1 MPASPIPDIV
11 EAIRA
16 GRPVIVLD
24 DEGRENEGDLIVAAE
39 LATPEH
45 INFMSKHGR
54 GLICLALSSERC
66 DYLNLP
72 LMVKDTDF
80 HKTTNF
86 TVSIEAC
93 KGVTTGISAQD
104 RAHTIRVATA
114 ADTQPEDIT
123 QPGHVFPLME
133 QPGGVL
139 ARAGHTEAGCDL
151 ARLAGFG
158 PAAVIVEILND
169 DGSMARRPELETF
182 AREHDL
188 KICTV
193 EDLIRYRIE
202 HGKTVVSLLSAP
214 VKTQYGEFVLHA
226 YDDLANRVV
235 HLALVKGNIK
245 RNEPTLV
252 RVHVENALYD
262 AFGIIAPQPR
272 WSIESV
278 MQYVSKQDCAS
289 AVVFLRL
296 PESDGEIRNRLSTI
310 ASKERQQADDNN
322 ERERWTLGIGSQILN
337 ELGVGKM
344 RLMSTPQKF
353 HGLGGFG
360 LSVESYVKE
369 A

>member
-1 MPASPIPDIV
+1 MPASSIPDIV
-11 EAIRA
+11 EEIRK
-16 GRPVIVLD
+16 GHPVIVID
-24 DEGRENEGDLIVAAE
+24 DEGRENEGDLIVIAE
-39 LATPEH
+39 LVTPEH

-66 DYLNLP
+66 KYLNLP
-72 LMVKDTDF
+72 LMVKETDF

-93 KGVTTGISAQD
+93 KGVTTGISAHD
-104 RAHTIRVATA
+104 RSHTIRVATA
-114 ADTQPEDIT
+114 ADTQPGDIT
-123 QPGHVFPLME
+123 QPGHIFPLME

-151 ARLAGFG
+151 ARLAGFE

-182 AREHDL
+182 AREHKL

-202 HGKTVVSLLSAP
+202 NGKTVVPSVSVP
-214 VKTQYGEFVLHA
+214 VKTQYGEFILHA
-226 YDDLANRVV
+226 YDDLANRVM
-235 HLALVKGNIK
+235 HIALSRGNLHK
-245 RNEPTLV
+245 DKPTLV

-262 AFGIIAPQPR
+262 AFGITAPQPR
-272 WSIESV
+272 WSMESV
-278 MQYVSKQDCAS
+278 MRYVSGQDCA
-289 AVVFLRL
+289 AAIVLLRL
-296 PESDGEIRNRLSTI
+296 PESGGEIRNCLAAI
-310 ASKERQQADDNN
+310 ASKEQQQADGND
-322 ERERWTLGIGSQILN
+322 ERERWTLGIGGQILN
-337 ELGVGKM
+337 DLGVGKM

-360 LSVESYVKE
+360 LSVESYVE
-369 A
+369 RA